1 MTVDKQLLDLVNA
14 TKPKFN
20 PRIAEGFVMKEVAMA
35 HHYVNNLV
43 LSAQNDF
50 PEGLV
55 YIGMERVSP
64 VEEYD
69 MLKHKKNKTY
79 DISKSTVFA
88 VKLKFEYMGEPLRD
102 QYLLL
107 PYLEAGGT
115 LTISGSTF
123 TVTPVMIDK
132 AYSVGIDSIF
142 LYVNKNKLTFKQIP
156 HNYFENNVRISSFI
170 VTTDMYRG
178 RNSSKLKTDLLR
190 NTHKMA
196 LLPVHYL
203 MAKEGIL
210 GMFKKYFDTDI
221 VIGDADNVNSELYDP
236 SEWTICS
243 SIGVKPA
250 QLRVGHYSK
259 SGIRIAI
266 RNEDLNLVTRSVIAS
281 VYYVIDHYPRRVT
294 PASVLDP
301 KLWYHLLALTIK
313 PDVEQ
318 EMVCIDKLDD
328 HFRSLDTF
336 VDSQVKRTLA
346 ESDVFVDNIFDILV
360 NVIKTYPDRINITT
374 EELASM
380 YDKRLVILR
389 YLLQGIRNNIFNM
402 GFDLQALNNG
412 RKTFT
417 KTDIEK
423 IMFTRLKTPE
433 ILMVNTNTE
442 VNSIS
447 NPTDNMVPT
456 MTLPVK
462 QQTSMAGTKKGASP
476 KFTPASALSAS
487 IAEVGNLTSDA
498 KDDFTG
504 RSRLNP
510 YVNLDDDGT
519 IIRNPDLVEIINR
532 TQRDIKH
539 D

>member
-1 MTVDKQLLDLVNA
+1 MDKQLLDLVNSV
-14 TKPKFN
+14 TPKFN

-35 HHYVNNLV
+35 NHYVNNIV

-64 VEEYD
+64 EEEYD
-69 MLKHKKNKTY
+69 QRVHNKNKTY
-79 DISKSTVFA
+79 DISKSTVYA
-88 VKLKFEYMGEPLRD
+88 VKLKFEYKGEPLRD
-102 QYLLL
+102 QYILL
-107 PYLEAGGT
+107 PYLEEGGT

-132 AYSVGIDSIF
+132 AYSVGVDSIF
-142 LYVNKNKLTFKQIP
+142 LYVNKNKLTFKQLA
-156 HNYFENNVRISSFI
+156 HNYYENGRRTSSFV

-178 RNSSKLKTDLLR
+178 RNSSKLKADQLR

-196 LLPVHYL
+196 LLPIHYL
-203 MAKEGIL
+203 IAKDGIL
-210 GMFKKYFDTDI
+210 NVFKKYFNTEVIIGGTDMVNPEMYDT
-221 VIGDADNVNSELYDP
+221 N
-236 SEWTICS
+236 EWTICT
-243 SIGVKPA
+243 SIGVKPPA
-250 QLRVGHYSK
+250 LKVGFYKPSE
-259 SGIRIAI
+259 IAIAI
-266 RNEDLNLVTRSVIAS
+266 RNKDLDLVTRSVIAGIF
-281 VYYVIDHYPRRVT
+281 YIIDFYPRRVT
-294 PASVLDP
+294 PETALDP

-313 PDVEQ
+313 PDVTQ

-346 ESDVFVDNIFDILV
+346 DSNVIVDNIFDVLV
-360 NVIKTYPDRINITT
+360 DVIKTYADRINITT
-374 EELASM
+374 EQLASM

-389 YLLQGIRNNIFNM
+389 YLLQGIRNNIFTL

-417 KTDIEK
+417 KADIEK
-423 IMFTRLKTPE
+423 IMATRLKTTE
-433 ILMVNTNTE
+433 ILMANRNPE

-476 KFTPASALSAS
+476 KFTPAHALSAS

-504 RSRLNP
+504 RSRSNP
-510 YVNLDDDGT
+510 YMTLDDDGT
-519 IIRNPDLVEIINR
+519 IIRNEELKELINK
-532 TQRDIKH
+532 TQNDIRH

>member
-1 MTVDKQLLDLVNA
+1 MDKQLLDLVKGV
-14 TKPKFN
+14 TPKFN
-20 PRIAEGFVMKEVAMA
+20 ERVAEGFVMKEVKAA
-35 HHYVNNLV
+35 SQYVSNIV

-64 VEEYD
+64 EEEYNQRI
-69 MLKHKKNKTY
+69 HKKNKTY

-102 QYLLL
+102 QYILL
-107 PYLEAGGT
+107 PYLEEGGT

-123 TVTPVMIDK
+123 TVTPVLIDK

-142 LYVNKNKLTFKQIP
+142 LYVNKNKLTFKQLA
-156 HNYFENNVRISSFI
+156 HNYYENGVRTSSFV

-178 RNSSKLKTDLLR
+178 RNSSKLKYDQLR

-196 LLPVHYL
+196 LLPIHYL
-203 MAKEGIL
+203 LARDGVT
-210 GMFKKYFDTDI
+210 GVFKRYFDTDVVLGSDDEI
-221 VIGDADNVNSELYDP
+221 TPELYDTN
-236 SEWTICS
+236 EWTICS
-243 SIGVKPA
+243 SIGVKPRN
-250 QLRVGHYSK
+250 LRVKYYK
-259 SGIRIAI
+259 PANVAIAI
-266 RNEDLNLVTRSVIAS
+266 RNKDLNIMTRSVIAGIF
-281 VYYVIDHYPRRVT
+281 YIIDHYPKRVQ
-294 PASVLDP
+294 PEFVDDY

-313 PDVEQ
+313 PDVAQ
-318 EMVCIDKLDD
+318 ETVCIDKLDD
-328 HFRSLDTF
+328 HFRSLETF

-346 ESDVFVDNIFDILV
+346 DSDVFVDNIFDVLV
-360 NVIKTYPDRINITT
+360 DVIKTYSDRINITT
-374 EELASM
+374 EKLASM

-389 YLLQGIRNNIFNM
+389 YLLQGVRNNIFTM
-402 GFDLQALNNG
+402 GFDLQALKNG
-412 RKTFT
+412 RKAFG
-417 KTDIEK
+417 KADIEK
-423 IMFTRLKTPE
+423 IMFTRLKPTE
-433 ILMVNTNTE
+433 ILMVNRNPE

-462 QQTSMAGTKKGASP
+462 QQTSMAGSKKGASP
-476 KFTPASALSAS
+476 KFTPALALSAS

-510 YVNLDDDGT
+510 YLLLDDDGT
-519 IIRNPDLVEIINR
+519 ILKNPDLREVIER
-532 TQRDIKH
+532 TQNAIRH

>member
-1 MTVDKQLLDLVNA
+1 MDRQLLDLMNSV
-14 TKPKFN
+14 TPKFN
-20 PRIAEGFVMKEVAMA
+20 TRVAEGFVMKEVSMA
-35 HHYVNNLV
+35 REYVDNIV
-43 LSAQNDF
+43 RSAENDF
-50 PEGLV
+50 PVGLV

-64 VEEYD
+64 EEEYD
-69 MLKHKKNKTY
+69 RRTIQKNKTY
-79 DISKSTVFA
+79 DISKSTVYA
-88 VKLKFEYMGEPLRD
+88 VKLKFEYQGEPLRD

-107 PYLEAGGT
+107 PYLEEGGT

-132 AYSVGIDSIF
+132 AYSVGVDSIF
-142 LYVNKNKLTFKQIP
+142 LYVNKNKLTFKQIA
-156 HNYFENNVRISSFI
+156 HNYYENGVRTSSFI

-178 RNSSKLKTDLLR
+178 RNSSKLKADQLR

-203 MAKEGIL
+203 IAKEGIL
-210 GMFKKYFDTDI
+210 GVFKKYFNTDVVIGTTDI
-221 VIGDADNVNSELYDP
+221 INSELYDP
-236 SEWTICS
+236 NEWTICT

-250 QLRVGHYSK
+250 RLKVGFYKPSD
-259 SGIRIAI
+259 IAIAI
-266 RNEDLNLVTRSVIAS
+266 RNEAVTIVTRSVIAGIF
-281 VYYVIDHYPRRVT
+281 YVVDHYPRRVNT
-294 PASVLDP
+294 DNAIDP
-301 KLWYHLLALTIK
+301 KFWYHLLALTIK
-313 PDVEQ
+313 PDVAQ
-318 EMVCIDKLDD
+318 ETVCIDKLDD

-346 ESDVFVDNIFDILV
+346 ESGVFVDNIFDVLV
-360 NVIKTYPDRINITT
+360 DVIKTYADRINITT
-374 EELASM
+374 EQLASM

-389 YLLQGIRNNIFNM
+389 YLLQGIRNNIFTM

-412 RKTFT
+412 RKVFT
-417 KTDIEK
+417 KADIEK
-423 IMFTRLKTPE
+423 LMSTRLSTNE
-433 ILMVNTNTE
+433 ILIVNRNPE

-476 KFTPASALSAS
+476 KFTPALALSAS

-510 YVNLDDDGT
+510 YVTLDDDGT
-519 IIRNPDLVEIINR
+519 IIRNPELRDLIDK

>member
-1 MTVDKQLLDLVNA
+1 MDKQLLDLINKV
-14 TKPKFN
+14 TPKFN

-35 HHYVNNLV
+35 SQYVDNIV

-50 PEGLV
+50 PDGLV
-55 YIGMERVSP
+55 YVGMERVSP
-64 VEEYD
+64 EEEYD
-69 MLKHKKNKTY
+69 KLTHKKNKTY

-88 VKLKFEYMGEPLRD
+88 VKLKFEYLGEPLRD
-102 QYLLL
+102 QYILL

-115 LTISGSTF
+115 LTISGSVF

-142 LYVNKNKLTFKQIP
+142 LYVNKNKLTFKQML
-156 HNYFENNVRISSFI
+156 HNYFENGVRVSSFI

-178 RNSSKLKTDLLR
+178 RNSSKLKNDQLR
-190 NTHKMA
+190 NTHQMA

-203 MAKEGIL
+203 IARDGIEV
-210 GMFKKYFDTDI
+210 MFKRYFDTD
-221 VIGDADNVNSELYDP
+221 VILGDVTTMNSDLYDLN
-236 SEWTICS
+236 EWTICT
-243 SIGVKPA
+243 SIGVRPSR
-250 QLRVGHYSK
+250 LRVSHYRPPNVS
-259 SGIRIAI
+259 IAI
-266 RNEDLNLVTRSVIAS
+266 RTKDLNIVTRSLIS
-281 VYYVIDHYPRRVT
+281 SIFYIMDHYPRRIS
-294 PASVLDP
+294 PESASDSR
-301 KLWYHLLALTIK
+301 LWYHLLALTIK
-313 PDVEQ
+313 PDVSQ

-346 ESDVFVDNIFDILV
+346 ESKVYVDDIFDILV
-360 NVIKTYPDRINITT
+360 DVLKTYADRINITT
-374 EELASM
+374 EILSSM

-389 YLLQGIRNNIFNM
+389 YLLQGIRSNIFTM

-412 RKTFT
+412 RKAFT
-417 KTDIEK
+417 KADIEK
-423 IMFTRLKTPE
+423 IMFTRLKTAE
-433 ILMVNTNTE
+433 ILMVNSNAE

-462 QQTSMAGTKKGASP
+462 QQTSMASTTKGSSP

-498 KDDFTG
+498 RDDFTG

-510 YVNLDDDGT
+510 YVLLDDDGT
-519 IIRNPDLVEIINR
+519 IIRNPELAATIAK
-532 TQRDIKH
+532 TQQAIRH
-539 D
+539 E

>member
-1 MTVDKQLLDLVNA
+1 MDKQLFDLMNSV
-14 TKPKFN
+14 TPKFN

-35 HHYVNNLV
+35 GHYVNNIV

-64 VEEYD
+64 EEEYNQRV
-69 MLKHKKNKTY
+69 HNKNKTY
-79 DISKSTVFA
+79 DISKSTVYS

-102 QYLLL
+102 QYILL
-107 PYLEAGGT
+107 PYLEEGGT

-132 AYSVGIDSIF
+132 AYSVGVDSIF
-142 LYVNKNKLTFKQIP
+142 LYVNKNKLTFKQIA
-156 HNYFENNVRISSFI
+156 HNYYENGVRTSSFI

-178 RNSSKLKTDLLR
+178 RNSSKLKADQLR

-196 LLPVHYL
+196 LLPIHYL
-203 MAKEGIL
+203 IAKEGIL
-210 GMFKKYFDTDI
+210 GVFKKYFGIDVVIGSTDI
-221 VIGDADNVNSELYDP
+221 VNSEMYDAN
-236 SEWTICS
+236 EWTICT

-250 QLRVGHYSK
+250 RLKYGFYKPST
-259 SGIRIAI
+259 IAIAI
-266 RNEDLNLVTRSVIAS
+266 RNEDLTIVTRSMIAGIF
-281 VYYVIDHYPRRVT
+281 YIIDHYPRRVT
-294 PASVLDP
+294 PESAVDH

-313 PDVEQ
+313 PDVAQ

-346 ESDVFVDNIFDILV
+346 DSGVYVDNIFDILV
-360 NVIKTYPDRINITT
+360 DVIKTYADRINITT

-389 YLLQGIRNNIFNM
+389 YLLQGIRNNIFTM

-412 RKTFT
+412 RKSFT
-417 KTDIEK
+417 KADIEK
-423 IMFTRLKTPE
+423 IMFTRLKPNE
-433 ILMVNTNTE
+433 ILMVNKNPE

-476 KFTPASALSAS
+476 KFTPALALSAS

-510 YVNLDDDGT
+510 YVLLDDDGT
-519 IIRNPDLVEIINR
+519 IIKNPELREVIEK
-532 TQRDIKH
+532 TQRAIRH